1 MEHRLALAAL
11 AAAVSALVL
20 APSASADDALRTLT
34 FTAENG
40 AVPVSG
46 QSADWASPDQEV
58 FVQELR
64 TGVLRIDATS
74 DGGDGFALEVA
85 APGGA
90 RLSEGT
96 YSGVRQFPTATA
108 PGLRV
113 ISHGRTCADP
123 RGSFTV
129 SGMRRGT
136 TGTLHGVTVT
146 LEHRCGSD
154 TAPALRATVFLDTWI

>member
-1 MEHRLALAAL
+1 MRLRVALATL
-11 AAAVSALVL
+11 ATAASALVL
-20 APSASADDALRTLT
+20 APPASADDSLRTLT
-34 FTAENG
+34 FSAENG

-64 TGVLRIDATS
+64 GGVLRVDATS
-74 DGGDGFALEVA
+74 NGRDGFALELA

-96 YSGVRQFPTATA
+96 HTGVRQFPTATA

-113 ISHGRTCADP
+113 ISYGKTCADP

-129 SGMRRGT
+129 SGLRRGT

-146 LEHRCGSD
+146 LEHRCGGD
-154 TAPALRATVFLDTWI
+154 TAPALRATVVLDTWI